1 MRSYRIEFI
10 RKADERE
17 RHYNNI
23 PWYDEGAGLVYDST
37 EFDTPFSNMEVIFV
51 DLINLFNQFVDEND
65 FEDVT
70 VAQIEEVPYDG
81 EEDDK

>member
-1 MRSYRIEFI
+1 MKSYRIEFI

-17 RHYNNI
+17 QHYNNV
-23 PWYDEGAGLVYDST
+23 PWYDEDAGLVYDST
-37 EFDTPFSNMEVIFV
+37 EFDTPFSNMEGIFV
-51 DLINLFNQFVDEND
+51 DLINLFNQFVNEND

-81 EEDDK
+81 EEEK